1 MKDGTDMVC
10 RVGYETRK
18 VKKVLKRSLKK
29 VILSRIAAGR
39 RKIMKKAAAW
49 ALALGLWV
57 TAAGC
62 SPKTSAFPPNQNA
75 IYVSRDGGLY
85 TAIIEEYDPSDTG
98 YSAQELRAMAE
109 AELSEYNGEFASGA
123 DSQPVSVVECTVAQ
137 GKASIVYQ
145 YAGPEDLC
153 RFTDMSQDAKNHP
166 ESLLV
171 TTNSAGIDGEDGGTW
186 TDARKKEVA
195 SLETVM
201 KRKDLPMVVAEGTV
215 TVQTE
220 GRILYYSGAVE
231 LRDEYTAQVTG
242 GTAYIV
248 FR

>member
-1 MKDGTDMVC
+1 M
-10 RVGYETRK
+10 
-18 VKKVLKRSLKK
+18 
-29 VILSRIAAGR
+29 
-39 RKIMKKAAAW
+39 
-49 ALALGLWV
+49 
-57 TAAGC
+57 
-62 SPKTSAFPPNQNA
+62 
-75 IYVSRDGGLY
+75 
-85 TAIIEEYDPSDTG
+85 
-98 YSAQELRAMAE
+98 
-109 AELSEYNGEFASGA
+109 
-123 DSQPVSVVECTVAQ
+123 
-137 GKASIVYQ
+137 
-145 YAGPEDLC
+145 
-153 RFTDMSQDAKNHP
+153 
-166 ESLLV
+166 V